1 MRKKDVVHQAVLDR
15 LISRKY
21 RFGDAVSVGE
31 LAELCGVSRQ
41 PIMTALST
49 LAADGFLTVTA
60 QVGCSVVSP
69 SLQEIGDFFLM
80 FGRFE
85 GLLSELAAQRGT
97 KRAIA
102 DIAAIN
108 RRIATLDLADPRAG
122 ERYRLLNR
130 EFHVAIHAMAEA
142 PCNSGSQRCSI
153 CRIST
158 LCRHADSAATS
169 PAPRPNTTASLPP
182 CASGIRKPRCA
193 RRNPIS
199 PRCGPQFCRRR
210 QNRCAGGRSR
220 RKSEANVTRAWNQAA
235 RVRPP
240 WTLLRRPGA
249 LPMGMNVS
257 KKF

>member
-69 SLQEIGDFFLM
+69 NLQEIGDFFLM

-142 PCNSGSQRCSI
+142 PALQQRQ
-153 CRIST
+153 
-158 LCRHADSAATS
+158 SALFNMSDFYIVQTCGFGRYIAGAAAEHDGIIAALRKRDTKAALRAAES
-169 PAPRPNTTASLPP
+169 HIAQVRTAILQGAP
-182 CASGIRKPRCA
+182 KPV
-193 RRNPIS
+193 
-199 PRCGPQFCRRR
+199 RRR
-210 QNRCAGGRSR
+210 AQPA
-220 RKSEANVTRAWNQAA
+220 
-235 RVRPP
+235 
-240 WTLLRRPGA
+240 
-249 LPMGMNVS
+249 
-257 KKF
+257 